1 MSLNFCYWDL
11 LFILVFF
18 YMIFY
23 VYKLIDRVL
32 KFKIRYYYI

>member
-1 MSLNFCYWDL
+1 MSLNCFYWDL